1 MSIRI
6 NTNISAINAHRML
19 ARNNEISSRNLE
31 RLSSGQKIN
40 RGADGPAALVI
51 SERLRAQIGG
61 IKQAIDNSEA
71 GISLVQTAEGALDEV
86 SAALVNARQLAVH
99 AANEAVN
106 DEVMLKADQ
115 QELENILGTINRIA
129 KNTQYGTKTLLD
141 GSKGGNGVTTGEN
154 LEYVGA
160 NEKTKGSGRRGYEVV
175 IRQAATQAIVR
186 GSLALDNNII
196 DRGEQITLSEGNK
209 TVTFQTIKGETVETN
224 LNALEK
230 AIKDAGL
237 RIRMNR
243 PLQMNTDANAP
254 QILEF
259 QHLDY
264 GSEHSFRVSSTT
276 AGILSSAG
284 DVYDTVQNGL
294 DVHGEINGEEAKGR
308 GQILT
313 GGPGAAKVEGLQI
326 RYTGEDVGY
335 SKDDLK
341 FMPLGATREM
351 NFQQGLQNQA
361 GKRVGGVTF
370 SQTVLNFQVGANC
383 GQTTILAIQ
392 SMWAKALGRGVR
404 NESEFDSLQ
413 DIDLTSAEKAQDAM
427 CVIDRALEEVNA
439 TRARLGAFQK
449 NNLESNLSYLRYAY
463 ENLSKSESVI
473 RDADIADEMTQF
485 TRNQIMMDTTMAML
499 AQANQRPQSVLQLLQ

>member
-40 RGADGPAALVI
+40 RGTDGPAALVI
-51 SERLRAQIGG
+51 SERLRAQIVG

-186 GSLALDNNII
+186 GSLALDNTII

-230 AIKDAGL
+230 AISDAGL
-237 RIRMNR
+237 RIKMNR
-243 PLQMNTDANAP
+243 SLQIDTDANAP
-254 QILEF
+254 QVLEF

-276 AGILSSAG
+276 AGILSSEG

-351 NFQQGLQNQA
+351 NFQQNLQNQV

-370 SQTVLNFQVGANC
+370 SQTVLTFQVGANC

-413 DIDLTSAEKAQDAM
+413 EIDLTSAEKAKDAM
-427 CVIDRALEEVNA
+427 YVIDRALEEVNA

>member
-243 PLQMNTDANAP
+243 PPTDEYRC
-254 QILEF
+254 Q
-259 QHLDY
+259 
-264 GSEHSFRVSSTT
+264 RTT
-276 AGILSSAG
+276 
-284 DVYDTVQNGL
+284 D
-294 DVHGEINGEEAKGR
+294 
-308 GQILT
+308 
-313 GGPGAAKVEGLQI
+313 P
-326 RYTGEDVGY
+326 
-335 SKDDLK
+335 
-341 FMPLGATREM
+341 
-351 NFQQGLQNQA
+351 
-361 GKRVGGVTF
+361 
-370 SQTVLNFQVGANC
+370 
-383 GQTTILAIQ
+383 
-392 SMWAKALGRGVR
+392 
-404 NESEFDSLQ
+404 
-413 DIDLTSAEKAQDAM
+413 
-427 CVIDRALEEVNA
+427 
-439 TRARLGAFQK
+439 
-449 NNLESNLSYLRYAY
+449 
-463 ENLSKSESVI
+463 
-473 RDADIADEMTQF
+473 
-485 TRNQIMMDTTMAML
+485 
-499 AQANQRPQSVLQLLQ
+499 

>member
-19 ARNNEISSRNLE
+19 TKNNDVSSRNLE

-40 RGADGPAALVI
+40 RGADSPAALVV
-51 SERLRAQIGG
+51 SERLRAQISGVR
-61 IKQAIDNSEA
+61 QAIDNSEA
-71 GISLVQTAEGALDEV
+71 GISLVQTAEGALNEV
-86 SAALVNARQLAVH
+86 SAVLINARQLAVH

-106 DEVMLKADQ
+106 DEYMVQADQ
-115 QELENILGTINRIA
+115 QEIENILATVNRIA
-129 KNTQYGTKTLLD
+129 SNTQYGTKTLLD

-154 LEYVGA
+154 LEYVAA
-160 NEKTKGSGRRGYEVV
+160 NERTKGSGRRGYEVM
-175 IRQAATQAIVR
+175 IRQAATQAIIR
-186 GSLALDNNII
+186 GSLALDNSII
-196 DRGEQITLSEGNK
+196 DRGEQITLSEGSK

-230 AIKDAGL
+230 AIAEAGL

-243 PLQMNTDANAP
+243 TPQIQTDANAP

-259 QHLDY
+259 QHKDF

-276 AGILSSAG
+276 TGLLSREG
-284 DVYDTVQNGL
+284 DVYDTIQNGL
-294 DVHGEINGEEAKGR
+294 DVQGEINGEEAVGK

-313 GGPGAAKVEGLQI
+313 GGPGAQKVEGLQI
-326 RYTGEDVGY
+326 RYTAEDVGF
-335 SKDDLK
+335 SKNDLR
-341 FMPLGATREM
+341 FMPLGITKEM
-351 NFQQGLQNQA
+351 NFQRDLQNQS
-361 GKRVGGVTF
+361 GKQTGSVTF
-370 SQTVLNFQVGANC
+370 SQTVLNFQIGGNA

-404 NESEFDSLQ
+404 NNSEFESLQ
-413 DIDLTSAEKAQDAM
+413 DIDITSAEKAQDTM
-427 CVIDRALEEVNA
+427 RVLDRALEEVNA

-473 RDADIADEMTQF
+473 RDADIADEMAQF
-485 TRNQIMMDTTMAML
+485 TRNQIMMETTTAML